1 MVDITGSNLR
11 YQLSFKSTQNK
22 EKECVYENKRIQVFS
37 FPLLHKIATTGYL
50 FAEKQKPRQYLPE
63 VGAFY
68 GIPKF
73 WIDRIKAGE
82 DYVDDEGLRV
92 DNSKLTKDPLK
103 AKSYA
108 FCTDTA
114 YYPEMVDNIMGVNLI
129 YHESSFLEEDR
140 KRADQTKHSTASDAA
155 KIAKMAKANKLVLGH
170 FSARYKDVSRFEEEA
185 KEIFKNVQLAKDGLI
200 LKV

>member
-1 MVDITGSNLR
+1 MVN
-11 YQLSFKSTQNK
+11 
-22 EKECVYENKRIQVFS
+22 
-37 FPLLHKIATTGYL
+37 
-50 FAEKQKPRQYLPE
+50 
-63 VGAFY
+63 
-68 GIPKF
+68 
-73 WIDRIKAGE
+73 
-82 DYVDDEGLRV
+82 
-92 DNSKLTKDPLK
+92 
-103 AKSYA
+103 
-108 FCTDTA
+108 
-114 YYPEMVDNIMGVNLI
+114 NIMGVNLI